1 MTMSAPGRQKSK
13 VLLPL
18 IAAALLAVAPA
29 AAIAQ
34 TDFPNRPIRIVVPL
48 VPGGTSDLLPRM
60 VGEKLTLRWGQPVII
75 ENKPGGALHLGTEAV
90 ARAAPDGYTL
100 LLAPQGPLVL
110 SPSLY
115 RKLSY
120 DPAAFVP
127 VTVLAR
133 LPYVLVVN
141 PKVPVANVPELIA
154 YAKAN
159 PDKLNF
165 GTPGTGSAQHLAVEW
180 FKILTGVRLT
190 HVPYRGTA
198 PAIADL
204 LAGHVQLMFDNAANA
219 LPQIREGKLRAL
231 AIGAPPRIPELPDV
245 PAMAELFPIFQAAS
259 WFALVA
265 PPKTP
270 PDVVAM
276 LSHAI
281 GEALRMP
288 DVSKRLQGLGA
299 TPGGSSPEETAAFLR
314 QETERWRKVIVD
326 AGIRLD

>member
-1 MTMSAPGRQKSK
+1 MSVAGRQQSK

-18 IAAALLAVAPA
+18 LVAALSVAATAAVA
-29 AAIAQ
+29 Q
-34 TDFPNRPIRIVVPL
+34 DDFPNRPIRIVVPL
-48 VPGGTSDLLPRM
+48 APGGTSDLLPRM

-90 ARAAPDGYTL
+90 ARSAPDGYTL

-120 DPAAFVP
+120 DPSAFVP
-127 VTVLAR
+127 VTILAR
-133 LPYVLVVN
+133 LPYLF
-141 PKVPVANVPELIA
+141 VANPSVPASSVPELIA

-165 GTPGTGSAQHLAVEW
+165 GTPGTGSAQQLAVEW

-198 PAIADL
+198 PALADL
-204 LAGHVQLMFDNAANA
+204 LAGHVHLMFDNAANA
-219 LPQIREGKLRAL
+219 LPQVRQGKLKAL
-231 AIGAPPRIPELPDV
+231 AIGAPPRIAELPDV
-245 PAMAELFPIFQAAS
+245 PAMAEFFPSFLASS
-259 WFALVA
+259 WFSLVA

-270 PDVVAM
+270 PDVVAK
-276 LSHAI
+276 LAEAI
-281 GEALRMP
+281 AEALRTP
-288 DVSKRLQGLGA
+288 DVAKRLHGLGA
-299 TPGGSSPEETAAFLR
+299 TPGGEPPDQAAVFVREEA
-314 QETERWRKVIVD
+314 ERWRKVILD

>member
-1 MTMSAPGRQKSK
+1 MSVAGRRTSK

-18 IAAALLAVAPA
+18 MAAALAVAAPVTA
-29 AAIAQ
+29 HAQ
-34 TDFPNRPIRIVVPL
+34 DDFPNRPIRIVVPL
-48 VPGGTSDLLPRM
+48 APGGTADLLPRL

-75 ENKPGGALHLGTEAV
+75 ENRPGGALHIGAEAV

-115 RKLSY
+115 RKLAY

-127 VTVLAR
+127 VTILAR
-133 LPYVLVVN
+133 LPYVFVAN
-141 PKVPVANVPELIA
+141 PKAPASSVPELIA
-154 YAKAN
+154 FAKAN

-180 FKILTGVRLT
+180 FKLLAGVRLT
-190 HVPYRGTA
+190 HVPYRGAA
-198 PAIADL
+198 PAVADL
-204 LAGHVQLMFDNAANA
+204 LAGHVQLMFDNTANA
-219 LPQIREGKLRAL
+219 LPQIRQGKLKAL
-231 AIGAPPRIPELPDV
+231 AIGAPPRIPELPSV
-245 PAMAELFPIFQAAS
+245 PAMAEFFPSFVASS
-259 WFALVA
+259 WFSLVA

-270 PDVVAM
+270 PEVVAKVAQ
-276 LSHAI
+276 AI

-288 DVSKRLQGLGA
+288 DVEKRLRGLGA
-299 TPGGSSPEETAAFLR
+299 TPGETAAFVR

-326 AGIRLD
+326 AGIRLN

>member
-1 MTMSAPGRQKSK
+1 MSVTGRRKSR

-18 IAAALLAVAPA
+18 MVAALSVTAHAVF
-29 AAIAQ
+29 AQ

-48 VPGGTSDLLPRM
+48 APGGTSDLLPRM
-60 VGEKLTLRWGQPVII
+60 IGEKLTLRWGQPVII
-75 ENKPGGALHLGTEAV
+75 ENKPGGALQLGTEAV
-90 ARAAPDGYTL
+90 ARAEPDGYTL

-110 SPSLY
+110 SPHLY

-127 VTVLAR
+127 VTILAR
-133 LPYVLVVN
+133 LPYVF
-141 PKVPVANVPELIA
+141 VANPSVPAATVPELVA
-154 YAKAN
+154 FAKAN

-219 LPQIREGKLRAL
+219 LPQVREGKLKAL
-231 AIGAPPRIPELPDV
+231 AIGAPPRIGELPSV
-245 PAMAELFPIFQAAS
+245 PAMAEFFPSFLASS
-259 WFALVA
+259 WFSLVA

-270 PDVVAM
+270 PDVVAR
-276 LSHAI
+276 LAHAI
-281 GEALRMP
+281 AEALRQP
-288 DVSKRLQGLGA
+288 DVAKRLRGLGA
-299 TPGGSSPEETAAFLR
+299 TPGGEPPDQTAAFVR
-314 QETERWRKVIVD
+314 EETERWRQVIVD

>member
-1 MTMSAPGRQKSK
+1 MSVQGWRKSRILLSLATV
-13 VLLPL
+13 VLVVG
-18 IAAALLAVAPA
+18 AAAAH
-29 AAIAQ
+29 AQ
-34 TDFPNRPIRIVVPL
+34 ADFPNRPIRIVVPL
-48 VPGGTSDLLPRM
+48 APGGTSDLLPRM
-60 VGEKLTLRWGQPVII
+60 IGEKLTLRWGQPVIV

-115 RKLSY
+115 RKLGY
-120 DPAAFVP
+120 DPSAFVP

-133 LPYVLVVN
+133 LPYVF
-141 PKVPVANVPELIA
+141 VANPNVPASNLPELIA
-154 YAKAN
+154 FAKAH

-219 LPQIREGKLRAL
+219 LPQIRQGKLKAL
-231 AIGAPPRIPELPDV
+231 AIGAPPRVPELPDV
-245 PAMAELFPIFQAAS
+245 PAMAEFYPGFLASS
-259 WFALVA
+259 WFSLVA

-270 PDVVAM
+270 PEVVAK
-276 LSHAI
+276 LSQAI
-281 GEALRMP
+281 AEALRMP
-288 DVSKRLQGLGA
+288 DVAKRLQGLGA
-299 TPGGSSPEETAAFLR
+299 TPGGESPDQTAVFLR
-314 QETERWRKVIVD
+314 EETERWHKVIAD

>member
-1 MTMSAPGRQKSK
+1 MSVAGRRKSK

-18 IAAALLAVAPA
+18 MMAALFVAAPVAVR
-29 AAIAQ
+29 AQ

-48 VPGGTSDLLPRM
+48 APGGTSDLLPRL
-60 VGEKLTLRWGQPVII
+60 VGEKLTLRWGQPVIV
-75 ENKPGGALHLGTEAV
+75 ENRPGGALHLGTEAV

-115 RKLSY
+115 AKLGY
-120 DPAAFVP
+120 DPSAFVP
-127 VTVLAR
+127 VTILAR
-133 LPYVLVVN
+133 LPYVFVAN
-141 PKVPVANVPELIA
+141 PKVPAANVPELIA
-154 YAKAN
+154 FAKAN

-180 FKILTGVRLT
+180 FKILASVRLT

-204 LAGHVQLMFDNAANA
+204 HAGHVQLMFDNAANA
-219 LPQIREGKLRAL
+219 LPQVRQGKLRAL

-245 PAMAELFPIFQAAS
+245 PAMAEFFPSFLASS
-259 WFALVA
+259 WFSIVA

-270 PDVVAM
+270 PDVVAR
-276 LSHAI
+276 LSRAI
-281 GEALRMP
+281 AEALHMP
-288 DVSKRLQGLGA
+288 DVVKRLRGLGA
-299 TPGGSSPEETAAFLR
+299 TPGGGSPDETAAFVR
-314 QETERWRKVIVD
+314 EETERWRKVIVE
-326 AGIRLD
+326 AGIRLN

>member
-1 MTMSAPGRQKSK
+1 MSVAGRQQSK

-18 IAAALLAVAPA
+18 LAAALFVAAPTA
-29 AAIAQ
+29 ALAQ

-48 VPGGTSDLLPRM
+48 APGGTSDLLPRL

-75 ENKPGGALHLGTEAV
+75 ENKPGGALQIGTEAV

-110 SPSLY
+110 GPHLY

-127 VTVLAR
+127 VTILAR
-133 LPYVLVVN
+133 LPYVFVAN
-141 PKVPVANVPELIA
+141 PKVPASNVPELIA
-154 YAKAN
+154 FAKAN

-180 FKILTGVRLT
+180 FKLLAGVRLT

-204 LAGHVQLMFDNAANA
+204 HAGHVQLMFDNAANA
-219 LPQIREGKLRAL
+219 LPQIRDGKLKAL

-245 PAMAELFPIFQAAS
+245 PAMAEFFPIFQAAS
-259 WFALVA
+259 WFSLVA

-270 PDVVAM
+270 PDVVAK
-276 LSHAI
+276 LAQAI

-288 DVSKRLQGLGA
+288 DVSKRLRGLGA
-299 TPGGSSPEETAAFLR
+299 TPGGGPPQETAAFVR
-314 QETERWRKVIVD
+314 QESERWRKVIVD
-326 AGIRLD
+326 AGIKLN

>member
-1 MTMSAPGRQKSK
+1 MSVAGRQKSK
-13 VLLPL
+13 TLLPL
-18 IAAALLAVAPA
+18 MAAALFAVAPA
-29 AAIAQ
+29 AAFAQ
-34 TDFPNRPIRIVVPL
+34 DDFPNRPIRIVVPL
-48 VPGGTSDLLPRM
+48 APGGTSDLLPRM

-115 RKLSY
+115 VKLGY

-127 VTVLAR
+127 VTTLAR
-133 LPYVLVVN
+133 LPYVFVVN
-141 PKVPVANVPELIA
+141 PKVPVSSVPELIA
-154 YAKAN
+154 FAKAN

-180 FKILTGVRLT
+180 FKIFTGVRLT

-219 LPQIREGKLRAL
+219 LPQVREGKLRAL

-245 PAMAELFPIFQAAS
+245 PAMAEFFPGFLAAS

-265 PPKTP
+265 PPNTP
-270 PDVVAM
+270 PDVVAK
-276 LSHAI
+276 LSQAI
-281 GEALRMP
+281 GDALRMP
-288 DVSKRLQGLGA
+288 DVSRRLHGLGA
-299 TPGGSSPEETAAFLR
+299 TPVGSSPAETEAFLR

-326 AGIRLD
+326 AGIKLN

>member
-1 MTMSAPGRQKSK
+1 MTMSVSGRRQSK

-18 IAAALLAVAPA
+18 IAASLIAAPA
-29 AAIAQ
+29 AALAQ
-34 TDFPNRPIRIVVPL
+34 ADFPNRPIRIVVPL
-48 VPGGTSDLLPRM
+48 APGGTSDLLPRM
-60 VGEKLTLRWGQPVII
+60 IGEKLTLRWGQPVIV

-115 RKLSY
+115 AKLGY

-127 VTVLAR
+127 VTILVR
-133 LPYVLVVN
+133 LPYVFVGS
-141 PKVPVANVPELIA
+141 PKVPATTVPELIA
-154 YAKAN
+154 FAKAN

-180 FKILTGVRLT
+180 FKTLAGVRLT

-219 LPQIREGKLRAL
+219 LPQVRAGKLKAF
-231 AIGAPPRIPELPDV
+231 AVGAPPRIPELPDV
-245 PAMAELFPIFQAAS
+245 PAMAEFFPEFLAAS
-259 WFALVA
+259 WFSIVA
-265 PPKTP
+265 PPGTP
-270 PDVVAM
+270 PAIAAKVSEAM
-276 LSHAI
+276 A
-281 GEALRMP
+281 EALRMP
-288 DVSKRLQGLGA
+288 DVSRRLRELGA
-299 TPGGSSPEETAAFLR
+299 TPTGSSPDETAVVFR
-314 QETERWRKVIVD
+314 QETERWRKVILS
-326 AGIRLD
+326 AGIKL

>member
-1 MTMSAPGRQKSK
+1 MTMSVSGRQESK
-13 VLLPL
+13 LLLPL
-18 IAAALLAVAPA
+18 MVAALLVAAPA
-29 AAIAQ
+29 AAQAQ
-34 TDFPNRPIRIVVPL
+34 ADFPNRPIRIVVPL
-48 VPGGTSDLLPRM
+48 APGGTADLLPRM
-60 VGEKLTLRWGQPVII
+60 VGEKLTLRWGQPIII

-115 RKLSY
+115 RKLGY

-133 LPYVLVVN
+133 LPYVFVAN
-141 PKVPVANVPELIA
+141 PKVPVSSVPELIA
-154 YAKAN
+154 FAKAN

-219 LPQIREGKLRAL
+219 LPQVREGKLRAL
-231 AIGAPPRIPELPDV
+231 AIGAPPRIRELPDV
-245 PAMAELFPIFQAAS
+245 PAMAEFFPSFLAAS
-259 WFALVA
+259 WFSLVA

-270 PDVVAM
+270 PAVAAT
-276 LSHAI
+276 LSQAI
-281 GEALRMP
+281 AEALRMP
-288 DVSKRLQGLGA
+288 DVSNRLQGLGA
-299 TPGGSSPEETAAFLR
+299 TPGGGSPDETGAFLR
-314 QETERWRKVIVD
+314 EETERWRKVIAD

>member
-1 MTMSAPGRQKSK
+1 MSVAGRQTSK
-13 VLLPL
+13 VLVPL
-18 IAAALLAVAPA
+18 MAAALLVAAPA
-29 AAIAQ
+29 AALAQ
-34 TDFPNRPIRIVVPL
+34 ADFPNRPIRIVVPL
-48 VPGGTSDLLPRM
+48 APGGTSDLLPRM
-60 VGEKLTLRWGQPVII
+60 VGEKLTLRWGQPVIV
-75 ENKPGGALHLGTEAV
+75 ENKPGGALHLGAEAV

-115 RKLSY
+115 AKLGY

-127 VTVLAR
+127 VTLLAR
-133 LPYVLVVN
+133 LPYVFVAN
-141 PKVPVANVPELIA
+141 PKVAASNIPELIA
-154 YAKAN
+154 FAKAN

-180 FKILTGVRLT
+180 FKMLTGVRLT

-204 LAGHVQLMFDNAANA
+204 LAGHIQLMFDNAANA
-219 LPQIREGKLRAL
+219 LPQVREGKLRAL

-245 PAMAELFPIFQAAS
+245 PAMAEFFPSFLAAS
-259 WFALVA
+259 WFAIVA

-270 PDVVAM
+270 PAVAAR
-276 LSHAI
+276 LSQAI

-288 DVSKRLQGLGA
+288 DVTKRLEGLGA
-299 TPGGSSPEETAAFLR
+299 TPVGSSPDETAAFLR
-314 QETERWRKVIVD
+314 QETERWRKVIID
-326 AGIRLD
+326 AGIKLD

>member
-1 MTMSAPGRQKSK
+1 MTMSVSGRRQSAI
-13 VLLPL
+13 LFPL
-18 IAAALLAVAPA
+18 MAAALFAAVPA
-29 AAIAQ
+29 AALAQ
-34 TDFPNRPIRIVVPL
+34 ADFPNRPIRIVVPL

-60 VGEKLTLRWGQPVII
+60 IGEKLTARWGQPVIV

-133 LPYVLVVN
+133 LPYVFVAN
-141 PKVPVANVPELIA
+141 PKVPASSVPDLVAF
-154 YAKAN
+154 AKAY
-159 PDKLNF
+159 PDRLNF

-204 LAGHVQLMFDNAANA
+204 LAGHVELMFDNAANA
-219 LPQIREGKLRAL
+219 LPQVRDGRLKAL

-245 PAMAELFPIFQAAS
+245 PAMAEFFPGFLAAS
-259 WFALVA
+259 WFAIVA
-265 PPKTP
+265 PPRTP
-270 PDVVAM
+270 PDIAAK
-276 LSHAI
+276 LSRAI
-281 GEALRMP
+281 GETLRMP
-288 DVSKRLQGLGA
+288 DIAHRLHGLGA
-299 TPGGSSPEETAAFLR
+299 TPGGSSPDETAAFLR

-326 AGIRLD
+326 AEIRLE

>member
-1 MTMSAPGRQKSK
+1 MSEMTKRGRDLGP
-13 VLLPL
+13 LL
-18 IAAALLAVAPA
+18 AAALFAAAPA
-29 AAIAQ
+29 PALAQ
-34 TDFPNRPIRIVVPL
+34 DDFPNRPIRIVVPL
-48 VPGGTSDLLPRM
+48 APGGTSDLLPRM
-60 VGEKLTLRWGQPVII
+60 IGEKLTLRWGQPVIV

-115 RKLSY
+115 AKLGY

-127 VTVLAR
+127 VTLLAR
-133 LPYVLVVN
+133 LPYVFVAN
-141 PKVPVANVPELIA
+141 PKVPVSSVPELVA
-154 YAKAN
+154 FAKAN
-159 PDKLNF
+159 PDSLNF

-180 FKILTGVRLT
+180 FKTLTGVRLT

-219 LPQIREGKLRAL
+219 LPQVREGKLRAL

-245 PAMAELFPIFQAAS
+245 PAMAEFFPGFLAAS
-259 WFALVA
+259 WFAIVA

-270 PDVVAM
+270 PAVAAR

-288 DVSKRLQGLGA
+288 DVTKRLQGLGA
-299 TPGGSSPEETAAFLR
+299 TPAGSSPDETAAFLR

-326 AGIRLD
+326 AGIKLE